1 MFGSIFG
8 FVKSNIKWIAPLL
21 LLAAVAF
28 FVNRAVD
35 NMKEEAYNS
44 GYAKKTEEV
53 KKAIAE
59 ENKRNREFEQKL
71 DIAITKYGERVVE
84 ESKRRIEKERIH
96 TNNIETIVTE
106 RPIYTQCEVDQDVTD
121 ARNEIRKMGPE
132 SKK

>member
-1 MFGSIFG
+1 MFGLVFG
-8 FVKSNIKWIAPLL
+8 FVKSNFKWIGPLL
-21 LLAAVAF
+21 LLAALAF
-28 FVNRAVD
+28 FVNRAID

>member
-1 MFGSIFG
+1 MFGLVFG
-8 FVKSNIKWIAPLL
+8 FVKSNFKWIGPLL
-21 LLAAVAF
+21 LLAALAF
-28 FVNRAVD
+28 FVNRAID

-121 ARNEIRKMGPE
+121 ARNEIRKLGPE

>member
-1 MFGSIFG
+1 MFGLVFG
-8 FVKSNIKWIAPLL
+8 FVKSNFKWIGPLL
-21 LLAAVAF
+21 LLAALAF
-28 FVNRAVD
+28 FVNRAID

-96 TNNIETIVTE
+96 TSNIETIVKE

-121 ARNEIRKMGPE
+121 ARNEIRKLGPE